1 MAGTAGIGQQVEDF
15 LTAGRARGLSPKTIK
30 DAYGYPLRSVF
41 VPFCERQGV
50 TEVSQID
57 RRLLDRLS
65 TELLEQGGRRNGTLS
80 KFSVKS
86 YLKAVNQF
94 LAWAKEEGERVE
106 ARAQMPRTP
115 KRLLDVLSRDEIQAL
130 EDAAVSERDKLI
142 IRLLADTGIRAGE
155 LVSLRTGDL
164 VDRDRNHFLR
174 IRGKGER
181 ERLLPI
187 PRLHRRLERYIRATA
202 TLRPAGDR
210 LFLSLRRGS
219 DGQLK
224 PLTVRAIE
232 KAVEDARARAGITK
246 RVHPHL
252 FRHSYATWA
261 LTRGMNPIMLAQVL
275 GHNSLTMIHAVYSHL
290 SPNDSYDAV
299 VRMLTEP

>member
-1 MAGTAGIGQQVEDF
+1 MAAIGQQVEDF

-41 VPFCERQGV
+41 VPFCERHGV
-50 TEVSQID
+50 DQVSQID
-57 RRLLDRLS
+57 RRLLDQLS
-65 TELLEQGGRRNGTLS
+65 TELLEQGGRRSASLS
-80 KFSVKS
+80 RFSVKS

-106 ARAQMPRTP
+106 ARAQMPMTP
-115 KRLLDVLSRDEIQAL
+115 KRLLDVLSRDEIQTL

-142 IRLLADTGIRAGE
+142 IRLLADTGMRAGE
-155 LVSLRTGDL
+155 LVGLRTSDL
-164 VDRDRNHFLR
+164 VDRDRNHFVR
-174 IRGKGER
+174 VIGKGER

-187 PRLHRRLERYIRATA
+187 PRLARRLERYIRATA
-202 TLRPAGDR
+202 PLRPAANR
-210 LFLSLRRGS
+210 LFLSLRRGP
-219 DGQLK
+219 DGHLK
-224 PLTVRAIE
+224 QLTVRAIE
-232 KAVEDARARAGITK
+232 KAVDDARERAGLTK

-290 SPNDSYDAV
+290 SPDDSYEAV
-299 VRMLTEP
+299 VRILTDQ